1 MANISFESVRYKNI
15 LSTGNTWTE
24 VQLNRS
30 KSTLIIGDNGAGK
43 STMLD
48 ALTFALYGKPFRK
61 IKKNQLVNS
70 INGKGLEVE
79 AKFTI
84 SGSKFII
91 KRGIKPNYFEIWKN
105 GEMLNQDAAA
115 RDYQAY
121 LEETILKLN
130 HKSFG
135 QVVVLGSS
143 TFVPF
148 MQLRAGERREVIEDL
163 LDIQIFTVMNT
174 LLKDK
179 LSDNKETIKDIKYR
193 IDLLDSQIASAKTHN
208 ESIRKLR
215 EGEVDKLKE
224 KLREQIA
231 IVEAE
236 QEAVD
241 TLIQEV
247 TGLNDDI
254 KDKPETKKKLKELQE
269 LDRELANKH
278 KALTKE
284 VAFYQDHDNCPTCK
298 QGIEHDFK
306 QDTITQHNTK
316 TTEIEEARAELESKS
331 SKLEGRID
339 EIDDVENV
347 ISAKNL
353 QMSEHRMASKI
364 AMNSCKA
371 IKEELVGAE
380 EQVTESA
387 NNNIGDLEKELK
399 DCHSDQTELFESK
412 ETLSVVASMLK
423 DGGIKT
429 QIIKQYVPV
438 MNKLINKYLSAM
450 DFFVQFELDE
460 NFNETIKSRFRDVFS
475 YASFSEG
482 EKLRI
487 DLALLFTWRAVAK
500 LRNSVST
507 NLLIMDE
514 IMDSSLDS
522 SGTEEFLKIIEELT
536 ADSNIFIISHKG
548 DQLFDKFHSVIR
560 YEKVKNFSRI
570 APQAA

>member
-70 INGKGLEVE
+70 INGKSLEVE

-84 SGSKFII
+84 SGSKFVI

-179 LSDNKETIKDIKYR
+179 LSDNKETIKEIKYR

-278 KALTKE
+278 RALTKE

-306 QDTITQHNTK
+306 QDTITQHNAK

-331 SKLEGRID
+331 SKLESRID

-387 NNNIGDLEKELK
+387 NNSIGDLEKELK
-399 DCHSDQTELFESK
+399 DCHSDQTELFDSK
-412 ETLSVVASMLK
+412 ETLGVVAAMLK

-560 YEKVKNFSRI
+560 FEKVKNFSRI